1 LRFREREDFQALFAA
16 AGLPAAAISQ
26 VTAELDAP
34 SPAWLSERLAFA
46 PGMAA
51 LLEGFGPAKAEVI
64 AAFRKRLEAQR
75 GTGRISLA
83 GCAYVASVTVAP
95 R

>member
-1 LRFREREDFQALFAA
+1 
-16 AGLPAAAISQ
+16 
-26 VTAELDAP
+26 
-34 SPAWLSERLAFA
+34 
-46 PGMAA
+46 MAA